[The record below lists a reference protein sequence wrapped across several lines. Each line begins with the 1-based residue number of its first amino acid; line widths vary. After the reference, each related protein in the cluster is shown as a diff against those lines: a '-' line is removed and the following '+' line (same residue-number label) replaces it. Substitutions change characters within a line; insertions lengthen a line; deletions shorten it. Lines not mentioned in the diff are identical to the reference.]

1 MYLSDVFVCTANL
14 AWVPALSLP
23 IGRDEGLP
31 VGGQLIGPMEGEGTI
46 IRIAQALERVTDAA
60 AEVR

>member
-1 MYLSDVFVCTANL
+1 MCTSATANL

-23 IGRDEGLP
+23 IGRDQGLP
-31 VGGQLIGPMEGEGTI
+31 IGGQLIGAMEGEGTI
-46 IRIAQALERVTDAA
+46 VRIAQALEHSLDAT